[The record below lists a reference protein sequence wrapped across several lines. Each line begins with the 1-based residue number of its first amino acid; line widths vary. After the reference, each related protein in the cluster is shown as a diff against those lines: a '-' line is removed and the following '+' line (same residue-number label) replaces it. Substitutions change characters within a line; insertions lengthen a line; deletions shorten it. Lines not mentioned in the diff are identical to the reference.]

1 LSSVPPSCAHC
12 WNSCESPH
20 LGSLLCPL
28 NHRTTGDFSP
38 APPQP
43 PIPNYRVGRSPL
55 RDPHSKIKNQK
66 SSIIN
71 HQSSII
77 NHQSA
82 TSLSPPAPVAWGKA
96 IAWGKALYATRPPS
110 SLLPHQPLTAPH
122 REKCEI
128 AGTGPNDSLGKERIY
143 G

>member
-1 LSSVPPSCAHC
+1 LAACFAPSITALQEISHPLRHSPPSPTIA
-12 WNSCESPH
+12 WGEA
-20 LGSLLCPL
+20 LYA
-28 NHRTTGDFSP
+28 T
-38 APPQP
+38 
-43 PIPNYRVGRSPL
+43 PIQKSKIKNQK
-55 RDPHSKIKNQK
+55 SKIKNQK

-110 SLLPHQPLTAPH
+110 SLIN
-122 REKCEI
+122 R
-128 AGTGPNDSLGKERIY
+128 
-143 G
+143 

>member
-1 LSSVPPSCAHC
+1 
-12 WNSCESPH
+12 
-20 LGSLLCPL
+20 
-28 NHRTTGDFSP
+28 
-38 APPQP
+38 
-43 PIPNYRVGRSPL
+43 VGRSPL

-66 SSIIN
+66 SKIIN

-77 NHQSA
+77 NHQS
-82 TSLSPPAPVAWGKA
+82 SIGNLPLSPRASRVGQSDRVGQSP
-96 IAWGKALYATRPPS
+96 LRDATA
-110 SLLPHQPLTAPH
+110 LLPHQPLTAPH